1 MRQPE
6 CDSWTGPRLT
16 HPLSAWH
23 CGLGMRRVLCQTR
36 AMVSTLAAVTS
47 TMAAA
52 TYLTGSLLQA
62 RRYRQ
67 NAQNPALRS
76 DVSAR
81 GDSSQAVILLSTCGA
96 LLHGFSNQQIIW
108 SSGYLN
114 LGLATSIS
122 LVSWIMLV
130 FVLTASFLLPLRN
143 LLVLVQ
149 PLAAAGA
156 LLALTAPAVP
166 ILPTA
171 SLSDPL
177 IWHIMISIV
186 AYSILFMAACQS
198 VLLAVLEHRLKAKQ
212 TLKFLKLLPPLQT
225 MESLLFG
232 LLWTGIIAL
241 TLAIG
246 TGFVFLD
253 DMFEQRVVHHTVL
266 SLASWVLYAAL
277 LAGHRLL
284 GWRGTTAV
292 RWTLIAFSLLLLGYL
307 GSKFV
312 IEVLLQG

>member
-1 MRQPE
+1 
-6 CDSWTGPRLT
+6 
-16 HPLSAWH
+16 
-23 CGLGMRRVLCQTR
+23 
-36 AMVSTLAAVTS
+36 MVSTLAAVTS

-52 TYLTGSLLQA
+52 TYLTGSVLEA
-62 RRYRQ
+62 RRHRKDGQ
-67 NAQNPALRS
+67 NIHLGAESNAQRRSPALIGLAG
-76 DVSAR
+76 V
-81 GDSSQAVILLSTCGA
+81 GA
-96 LLHGFSNQQIIW
+96 LLHAFSNAQVIW
-108 SSGYLN
+108 SDGGLN
-114 LGLATSIS
+114 LGIATSIS

-130 FVLTASFLLPLRN
+130 FVLIASFRLPLTN
-143 LLVLVQ
+143 LLVLVL

-156 LLALTAPAVP
+156 LLALVTPAAPA
-166 ILPTA
+166 LPTA
-171 SLSDPL
+171 SFSDPL
-177 IWHIMISIV
+177 IWHIMISIL

-232 LLWTGIIAL
+232 LLWTGIAAL

-246 TGFVFLD
+246 SGFLFLD

-266 SLASWVLYAAL
+266 AIASWVLYAAL
-277 LAGHRLL
+277 LVGHRVF

-312 IEVLLQG
+312 IEVLLEA